1 MPYVELHAH
10 SSYSFLDGASLPEE
24 LAVRAAELGYPAL
37 ALTDHDG
44 VYGSL
49 EFAHAAKHFGVRP
62 ITGAELTLADR
73 SHVTVLVETAKGYAN
88 LCRLITAAHAH
99 TRPEGKETQPP
110 ADPALDQALLEELN
124 EGLVCLSG
132 CARHGLA
139 VRNPNGAARLARAFG
154 RERFFVELQRPYE
167 RGDARRNAGLRDLAA
182 SLGVPTIVTG
192 DVHAHHLRRAALQ
205 DVLVAIRHRS
215 SLDGCEAERRG
226 NHECVLLSPA
236 EMVERFPED
245 RAAVA
250 RTVELAERLRF
261 DLTEELGYRY
271 PDFSDSP
278 EPAIVQ
284 LAHVCKRTFED
295 RYPRGHKLR
304 REARARLDEELKLID
319 ELGLAGFFLL
329 HWDVLELARECA
341 LEVRGRDSPRHAL
354 PPGRGRGSSV
364 GSLVCYLTGLSHVDP
379 VGAELSLGRFLNR
392 ELDSVPDIDLDFP
405 RDIREK
411 LIVAVTERYGRE
423 HAALVASFSTYRS
436 RGAIRDV
443 GKALGLPY
451 AELERIARV
460 SEGWNAKRVA
470 EELQQL
476 PDADRKLLSPR
487 WRAFGELCHEIAG
500 LPRHISQH
508 PGGMVISSRPL
519 VELVPVQPAAM
530 AGRQMC
536 QWDKDSCADAGFLK
550 IDLLGLG
557 MLSAV
562 EDCVDQIARLQGKP
576 IDLSRIPLDDKAV
589 YEEIQRADTIGDFQI
604 ESRAQMQSLLRTRP
618 ENIDDLTVQV
628 ALVRPGPIQG
638 KAVHPYI
645 EHRQRLRE
653 DPSFVPPVDHP
664 LLADC
669 LRSTLG
675 VVVFQ
680 DQVLEVA
687 IALAGFSVGEAE
699 GLRRAMSRKRSH
711 DALEAYRERFVEGA
725 LRKGV
730 DAETADMVYDKLVG
744 FSGFGFPKSHAAAF
758 GLLAYQSAWL
768 RHHYPAEFLCALL
781 NAQPMG
787 FYPPATLVRDGQRR
801 GVETRPP
808 DVNVS
813 AAKCAVE
820 DGAVRIGIDYVNGI
834 GEDRGGGC
842 RRGARAGANRSPSV
856 RDLAQRTQLSEHGL
870 ETLIV
875 AGACDCF
882 ELPRRQLLWQLGLV
896 PRSQS
901 VPGSGGEEK
910 QLALPLDPTA
920 ATPELPEPTVWER
933 MLADYRTT
941 NLSVGVHPHGAPACA
956 SAGWRDLLARPRE
969 RAGPRA
975 GGDRGNG
982 CRTAAARD
990 RERRRLHA
998 DRGRVRPGQPD
1009 RAAVGLR
1016 QAPSDRPRRAA
1027 HPRARP
1033 LRTDRAQPERPR
1045 PLARDTRAARA
1056 PDLAGVRS
1064 GRQPARAPTT
1074 SATAD
1079 SVGLRRLLIGSRC
1092 SIERPSCALRLKAVL
1107 TSATWVNACGKLP
1120 SWRRVSGSHSSAS
1133 RPRSLRRSR
1142 SRSKD
1147 LLGLVV
1153 PSLEREIV
1161 GEPEGAREERAL
1173 AGRQPVDGPC
1183 LFVVRCTGRRARR
1196 ARGHARS
1203 PRPCR
1208 PCAGRPPGGSR
1219 RAGSSAGSRP
1229 AASSRTTA

>member
-1 MPYVELHAH
+1 VEGVWGNREVPPARKRVSYVELHAH

-24 LAVRAAELGYPAL
+24 LAVRAAELGYDAL

-44 VYGSL
+44 LYGSL
-49 EFAHAAKHFGVRP
+49 EFAYAAKHFGVRP

-73 SHVTVLVETAKGYAN
+73 SHVTLLVETPTGYAN

-99 TRPEGKETQPP
+99 TRPLGRESQPP
-110 ADPALDQALLEELN
+110 GEPALDQALLEELN
-124 EGLVCLSG
+124 DGLVCLSG
-132 CARHGLA
+132 CARQGVA
-139 VRNPNGAARLARAFG
+139 IRNPNAAARLARAFG
-154 RERFFVELQRPYE
+154 RDRFFVELQRPYE
-167 RGDARRNAGLRDLAA
+167 RGDRRRHTLLRELAE
-182 SLGVPTIVTG
+182 SLGVQTVATG
-192 DVHAHHLRRAALQ
+192 DAHAHHPRRAPLQ
-205 DVLVAIRHRS
+205 DVLVAVRHRT

-226 NHECVLLSPA
+226 NHESVLLSPA
-236 EMVERFPED
+236 EALERFPED
-245 RAAVA
+245 PDAVA
-250 RTVELAERLRF
+250 RTAELAERLTF
-261 DLTEELGYRY
+261 DLTEELGYRF

-284 LAHVCKRTFED
+284 LANVCDRAFVD

-304 REARARLDEELKLID
+304 REARVRLDDELKLID

-341 LEVRGRDSPRHAL
+341 LEVRGLGSPRHVL

-392 ELDSVPDIDLDFP
+392 ELDAVPDIDLDFP

-423 HAALVASFSTYRS
+423 HAALVASFATYRS

-451 AELERIARV
+451 AELERLAKV
-460 SEGWNAKRVA
+460 SEGWNAKRIG
-470 EELQQL
+470 EELLLL

-487 WRAFGELCHEIAG
+487 WRAFAELCHEIAG

-562 EDCVDQIARLQGKP
+562 EDCVEQIARLHGEP
-576 IDLSRIPLDDKAV
+576 IDLSRIPLDDQAV
-589 YEEIQRADTIGDFQI
+589 YDDIQRADTIGDFQI

-618 ENIDDLTVQV
+618 ENLDDLTVQV

-645 EHRQRLRE
+645 EHRHKLRE
-653 DPSFVPPVDHP
+653 DPGFVPPVDHP
-664 LLADC
+664 SLADC

-711 DALEAYRERFVEGA
+711 DALEAYRARFVEGA
-725 LRKGV
+725 LGKGV
-730 DAETADMVYDKLVG
+730 DEETANLVYDKLVG

-768 RHHYPAEFLCALL
+768 RHHYAAEFLCSLL

-808 DVNVS
+808 DVNIS
-813 AAKCAVE
+813 AANCVVE
-820 DGAVRIGIDYVNGI
+820 GDAVRIGIEYVNGV
-834 GEDRGGGC
+834 GEDEANAVVEERE
-842 RRGARAGANRSPSV
+842 RAGRYRSI
-856 RDLAQRTQLSEHGL
+856 RELAQRTQLSEHAL

-882 ELPRRQLLWQLGLV
+882 SQPRRALLWELGMV
-896 PRSQS
+896 PRTQS
-901 VPGSGGEEK
+901 VPRSGGEER

-920 ATPELPEPTVWER
+920 ATPDLPEPTVWER

-941 NLSVGVHPHGAPACA
+941 SLSVGVHPMQLLRRHLPGDVVSSEELHATRNRSTVAVAGMAVARQRPATA
-956 SAGWRDLLARPRE
+956 NGVVFMLIEDEFGQVNLIVPPQVYDRYRALVRGEPLILARGRFEKVDRNENVLVRE
-969 RAGPRA
+969 LESLG
-975 GGDRGNG
+975 
-982 CRTAAARD
+982 
-990 RERRRLHA
+990 
-998 DRGRVRPGQPD
+998 
-1009 RAAVGLR
+1009 
-1016 QAPSDRPRRAA
+1016 
-1027 HPRARP
+1027 
-1033 LRTDRAQPERPR
+1033 
-1045 PLARDTRAARA
+1045 PLARR
-1056 PDLAGVRS
+1056 V
-1064 GRQPARAPTT
+1064 
-1074 SATAD
+1074 AD
-1079 SVGLRRLLIGSRC
+1079 EEDVHGS
-1092 SIERPSCALRLKAVL
+1092 
-1107 TSATWVNACGKLP
+1107 LP
-1120 SWRRVSGSHSSAS
+1120 
-1133 RPRSLRRSR
+1133 
-1142 SRSKD
+1142 
-1147 LLGLVV
+1147 
-1153 PSLEREIV
+1153 
-1161 GEPEGAREERAL
+1161 GAHH
-1173 AGRQPVDGPC
+1173 
-1183 LFVVRCTGRRARR
+1183 F
-1196 ARGHARS
+1196 GHR
-1203 PRPCR
+1203 
-1208 PCAGRPPGGSR
+1208 
-1219 RAGSSAGSRP
+1219 
-1229 AASSRTTA
+1229 

>member
-1 MPYVELHAH
+1 LQPEFPHRTRKKERFPLAGSRSQRAPAARAVRERAAAVPYVELHAH

-24 LAVRAAELGYPAL
+24 LAVQAGELGYPAL

-49 EFAHAAKHFGVRP
+49 EFAHAAKYFGVRP

-73 SHVTVLVETAKGYAN
+73 SHVTVLVETQQGYAN

-99 TRPEGKETQPP
+99 TRPAGRESQPP

-139 VRNPNGAARLARAFG
+139 VRNPNAAARLAQAFG
-154 RERFFVELQRPYE
+154 PDRFFVELQRPYE
-167 RGDARRNAGLRDLAA
+167 RGDARRNTVLRHLAE
-182 SLGVPTIVTG
+182 SLGMPTLVTG
-192 DVHAHHLRRAALQ
+192 DVHAHHPRRAPLQ
-205 DVLVAIRHRS
+205 DVLVAVRHRS

-226 NHECVLLSPA
+226 NHECVLLSPG
-236 EMVERFPED
+236 EVVERFPED
-245 RAAVA
+245 RAAIA

-284 LAHVCKRTFED
+284 LAHVCRRAFED
-295 RYPRGHKLR
+295 RYPQGHRLR
-304 REARARLDEELKLID
+304 REAQARLDEELKLID

-341 LEVRGRDSPRHAL
+341 LEVRGRDSPRHVL

-379 VGAELSLGRFLNR
+379 VGAELSIGRFLNR
-392 ELDSVPDIDLDFP
+392 ELDAVPDIDLDFP

-423 HAALVASFSTYRS
+423 HAALVASFATYRS

-470 EELQQL
+470 EELRLL

-487 WRAFGELCHEIAG
+487 WRAFAELCHEIAG

-562 EDCVDQIARLQGKP
+562 EDCVEQISQLRGQP

-589 YEEIQRADTIGDFQI
+589 YDDIQRADTVGDFQI
-604 ESRAQMQSLLRTRP
+604 ESRAQMQSLLRTLP
-618 ENIDDLTVQV
+618 ENLEDLTVQV

-711 DALEAYRERFVEGA
+711 DALEAYRGRFVAGA
-725 LRKGV
+725 LGKGV

-768 RHHYPAEFLCALL
+768 RHHYAAEFLCALL

-813 AAKCAVE
+813 AAKCTVE

-834 GEDRGGGC
+834 GEDDAKAVVEERDSGC
-842 RRGARAGANRSPSV
+842 PFANV

-875 AGACDCF
+875 SGACDCF
-882 ELPRRQLLWQLGLV
+882 GSPRRQLLWQLGLV
-896 PRSQS
+896 PRSHS

-910 QLALPLDPTA
+910 QLALPLEPTA
-920 ATPELPEPTVWER
+920 ATPALPEPTVWER

-941 NLSVGVHPHGAPACA
+941 SLSVGVHPLELLRAHLPKGVL
-956 SAGWRDLLARPRE
+956 SSRDLDSTPNRAQVAVAGMAVARQRPATANGVVFMLIEDEFGAVNLIVPPAVYDRHRAIVRGEPLILARGRFE
-969 RAGPRA
+969 RI
-975 GGDRGNG
+975 
-982 CRTAAARD
+982 
-990 RERRRLHA
+990 ERNQNVL
-998 DRGRVRPGQPD
+998 VRSLETLG
-1009 RAAVGLR
+1009 A
-1016 QAPSDRPRRAA
+1016 
-1027 HPRARP
+1027 
-1033 LRTDRAQPERPR
+1033 
-1045 PLARDTRAARA
+1045 LARQ
-1056 PDLAGVRS
+1056 VS
-1064 GRQPARAPTT
+1064 QEQ
-1074 SATAD
+1074 
-1079 SVGLRRLLIGSRC
+1079 VGAS
-1092 SIERPSCALRLKAVL
+1092 
-1107 TSATWVNACGKLP
+1107 LP
-1120 SWRRVSGSHSSAS
+1120 
-1133 RPRSLRRSR
+1133 
-1142 SRSKD
+1142 
-1147 LLGLVV
+1147 
-1153 PSLEREIV
+1153 
-1161 GEPEGAREERAL
+1161 GAHH
-1173 AGRQPVDGPC
+1173 
-1183 LFVVRCTGRRARR
+1183 F
-1196 ARGHARS
+1196 GHR
-1203 PRPCR
+1203 
-1208 PCAGRPPGGSR
+1208 
-1219 RAGSSAGSRP
+1219 
-1229 AASSRTTA
+1229 

>member
-1 MPYVELHAH
+1 V
-10 SSYSFLDGASLPEE
+10 
-24 LAVRAAELGYPAL
+24 
-37 ALTDHDG
+37 
-44 VYGSL
+44 
-49 EFAHAAKHFGVRP
+49 
-62 ITGAELTLADR
+62 
-73 SHVTVLVETAKGYAN
+73 
-88 LCRLITAAHAH
+88 
-99 TRPEGKETQPP
+99 GKESQPA
-110 ADPALDQALLEELN
+110 ADPALDQRLLEQLN
-124 EGLVCLSG
+124 DGLVCLSG
-132 CARHGLA
+132 CARHGVA

-154 RERFFVELQRPYE
+154 GDRFFVELQRPYE
-167 RGDARRNAGLRDLAA
+167 RGDARRNAGLRDLAE
-182 SLGVPTIVTG
+182 SLGVRTIVTG
-192 DVHAHHLRRAALQ
+192 DVHAHHLRRAPLQ

-215 SLDGCEAERRG
+215 ALDGCEAERRG

-250 RTVELAERLRF
+250 RTVELAEQLRF

-284 LAHVCKRTFED
+284 LAHVCNSTFEG
-295 RYPRGHKLR
+295 RYPTGHKLR
-304 REARARLDEELKLID
+304 REARARLEDELKLID

-470 EELQQL
+470 EELQLL
-476 PDADRKLLSPR
+476 PDADRKMMSPR
-487 WRAFGELCHEIAG
+487 WRAFAELCHEIAG

-519 VELVPVQPAAM
+519 IELVPVQPAAM

-536 QWDKDSCADAGFLK
+536 QWDKDSCSDAGFLK

-562 EDCVDQIARLQGKP
+562 EDCVDQIAQLQGKP

-645 EHRQRLRE
+645 DHRQRLRE
-653 DPSFVPPVDHP
+653 DPSFIPPVDHP

-711 DALEAYRERFVEGA
+711 DALEAYRERFVAGA
-725 LRKGV
+725 LQKGV
-730 DAETADMVYDKLVG
+730 DKAIADMVYDKLVG

-768 RHHYPAEFLCALL
+768 RHHHPAEFLCSLL

-813 AAKCAVE
+813 SAKCTVE
-820 DGAVRIGIDYVNGI
+820 DGAVRIGVDYVNGI
-834 GEDRGGGC
+834 GEPEATAVVEERERGG
-842 RRGARAGANRSPSV
+842 PFQSV
-856 RDLAQRTQLSEHGL
+856 RDLAQRTQLPERGL

-875 AGACDCF
+875 SGACDCF
-882 ELPRRQLLWQLGLV
+882 GMPRRQLLWQLGLV
-896 PRSQS
+896 PRSHS

-920 ATPELPEPTVWER
+920 ATPDLPEPTVWER

-941 NLSVGVHPHGAPACA
+941 NLSVGVHPLELLRAHLPAGVI
-956 SAGWRDLLARPRE
+956 SSRDLEQA
-969 RAGPRA
+969 
-975 GGDRGNG
+975 
-982 CRTAAARD
+982 
-990 RERRRLHA
+990 
-998 DRGRVRPGQPD
+998 PD
-1009 RAAVGLR
+1009 RAQVAIAGMAVAR
-1016 QAPSDRPRRAA
+1016 QRPATANGVVFMLIEDEFGAVNLIVPPSVYDKHRAIV
-1027 HPRARP
+1027 RGEP
-1033 LRTDRAQPERPR
+1033 LI
-1045 PLARDTRAARA
+1045 LARGRFERIERNQNV
-1056 PDLAGVRS
+1056 LVRS
-1064 GRQPARAPTT
+1064 LET
-1074 SATAD
+1074 
-1079 SVGLRRLLIGSRC
+1079 
-1092 SIERPSCALRLKAVL
+1092 
-1107 TSATWVNACGKLP
+1107 
-1120 SWRRVSGSHSSAS
+1120 
-1133 RPRSLRRSR
+1133 
-1142 SRSKD
+1142 
-1147 LLGLVV
+1147 LG
-1153 PSLEREIV
+1153 
-1161 GEPEGAREERAL
+1161 AL
-1173 AGRQPVDGPC
+1173 ARQVSQETEVGASLPGAHH
-1183 LFVVRCTGRRARR
+1183 F
-1196 ARGHARS
+1196 GHR
-1203 PRPCR
+1203 
-1208 PCAGRPPGGSR
+1208 
-1219 RAGSSAGSRP
+1219 
-1229 AASSRTTA
+1229 